1 MEGNMPVSK
10 KALSVV
16 VLASL
21 LLVFPARPARAQ
33 GHWEFGVHYGSWGL
47 NLVKGVIDKAVSG
60 AIKQPM
66 LDQIKGQYP
75 DAVENHADTSSDFD
89 SGGSNYGFEARWYPG
104 GTEGSFS
111 IGLSVEK
118 TSMRIEMK
126 QARADISVS
135 YTDEN
140 GKYVTAGFNGAG
152 SGRFDIHPLS
162 FNLSFRWDIFPKA
175 VVHPYVTFGLGIASG
190 GYLDEGTLTYDVHGD
205 LINPDGT
212 TEHFPS
218 EGESGSGT
226 KTLAQL
232 RHEAETDPN
241 DPAAF
246 PVWFVPFVQL
256 HLGLKARITPHIHFL
271 VDAGIWDGF
280 LLRAG
285 LAVRI

>member
-1 MEGNMPVSK
+1 MRISRK
-10 KALSVV
+10 SLRILI
-16 VLASL
+16 LASAL
-21 LLVFPARPARAQ
+21 LAFSIGPLRAQ

-47 NLVKGVIDKAVSG
+47 NLIKGVIDKAVSN
-60 AIKQPM
+60 ALKQPM

-75 DAVENHADTSSDFD
+75 DAVENYANTSSNFD

-104 GTEGSFS
+104 GAEGSFS

-118 TSMRIEMK
+118 TNMRVELK
-126 QARADISVS
+126 EARADISVS

-140 GKYVTAGFNGAG
+140 AKYVSAGFSGVG
-152 SGRFDIHPLS
+152 TGRFDIHPLS
-162 FNLSFRWDIFPKA
+162 FNLSFRWDIFPRA
-175 VVHPYVTFGLGIASG
+175 VVHPYLTFGLGIASG
-190 GYLDEGTLTYDVHGD
+190 TYLDEGTLTYDVHGD
-205 LINPDGT
+205 LLKPDGT

-241 DPAAF
+241 NPASF

-256 HLGLKARITPHIHFL
+256 NLGLKAKITPAIHL
-271 VDAGIWDGF
+271 LLDAGIWDGF

-285 LAVRI
+285 LSVRL